1 MDNADLD
8 MKRVMTYLFT
18 GLLGVF
24 LCGLQPGVKASDT
37 AK

>member
-24 LCGLQPGVKASDT
+24 FGIIYLVNIIAH
-37 AK
+37 

>member
-8 MKRVMTYLFT
+8 MKRIMTYLFT

-24 LCGLQPGVKASDT
+24 FGIIYLVNIIAH
-37 AK
+37 

>member
-1 MDNADLD
+1 MDNTDLD

-24 LCGLQPGVKASDT
+24 FGIIYLVNIIAH
-37 AK
+37 

>member
-1 MDNADLD
+1 MDNADAG

-24 LCGLQPGVKASDT
+24 VSIIYLANSI
-37 AK
+37 A

>member
-8 MKRVMTYLFT
+8 MRRVMTYLFT

-24 LCGLQPGVKASDT
+24 FGIIYLVNIIAH
-37 AK
+37 

>member
-24 LCGLQPGVKASDT
+24 FGIIYLVNMIAH
-37 AK
+37 

>member
-1 MDNADLD
+1 MESTDLD

-24 LCGLQPGVKASDT
+24 FGIIYLVNMIAH
-37 AK
+37 

>member
-1 MDNADLD
+1 MDNADVD

-24 LCGLQPGVKASDT
+24 FGIIYLVNMIAH
-37 AK
+37 